1 MTPVTIT
8 RFFKFATVNDV
19 EERVAKIFFLGI
31 LLATLTAIIFVN
43 MYISE
48 GVVTWAHK
56 LFLTV
61 SFICLSIATVST
73 TALPYLWNK
82 KSLNRFS
89 EPIYL
94 VFIFGF
100 NAFSLVLVLI
110 LATASSPAGGEL
122 ESHLKNIGFLDVS
135 LLIIG
140 ASIVME
146 IIADATAYLNLR
158 THSNTQ
164 PFMGLILV
172 VEFVL
177 IVFMTFGSTSW
188 MLIDSTLILGFFLTI
203 GHIVIHFSN

>member
-8 RFFKFATVNDV
+8 RFFKFSTVNDV
-19 EERVAKIFFLGI
+19 EERIAKIFFLGI
-31 LLATLTAIIFVN
+31 LLAALTTILFVN

-61 SFICLSIATVST
+61 TFICLSIATVST

-82 KSLNRFS
+82 KSRNRFS
-89 EPIYL
+89 EMIYF

-100 NAFSLVLVLI
+100 NAFSLALVLI

-122 ESHLKNIGFLDVS
+122 ESRLKDIGFLDAA
-135 LLIIG
+135 LLIISTG
-140 ASIVME
+140 IVME

-158 THSNTQ
+158 NSTNRQ
-164 PFMGLILV
+164 PFMGLILL
-172 VEFVL
+172 VELVL
-177 IVFMTFGSTSW
+177 IVFMTFGNTSW